1 MAKDPWAQFQDAP
14 DDFQPSQ
21 QGMGQVQKTAF
32 PQQSS
37 DPYSQFQDAPGV
49 DRSTNIGVY
58 AVGDPRLPDVELDDT
73 GAQEYARPEDFAF
86 ASRAQELFD
95 TPGSTRAQFDALSDQ
110 YGYPRYGEDLDKA
123 IANRDAAGAPAR
135 ISVPLG
141 GQREPIPVLS
151 DLANSSFGAALGA
164 AGDVGA
170 MGLSDEIAGLAGGD
184 SFKDV
189 IGGEGEAQRRAQLLK
204 DAAAEAYPVETAT
217 GGLAGGLTSMMGI
230 GKLASPA
237 RTLIADTA
245 FGAGYGAGSSNDN
258 RIVGAAIGAGA
269 AASGSYFGGKLLDKI
284 ANRGPSKAAQAVEQ
298 GQKFGIDMPMGAT
311 GRGKAIIEK
320 GLDNLP
326 GSAGTMQAGR
336 DVLSEQV
343 SDAVE
348 NVAKTFGP
356 TTSFSGIGE
365 AAQAGAK
372 KWIDKFQATAGKA
385 YDAIPI
391 KPGADSSLTNTI
403 GALSGLN
410 GKFSSNAELA
420 MLLNNT
426 RLSKYLDAL
435 AGKVKA
441 VPTGVLDASGNP
453 IAREVQTGGKL
464 SWQDMKDFR
473 SRIGEEIGDHLFSD
487 GTMKSEL
494 RALYAA
500 LSEDMKAT
508 AVAQG
513 PSALRAF
520 ERANTLFRQGQ
531 ERIDGALVKLLGNDS
546 SKAAE
551 SAAAKIQAIARDG
564 KASADLATLAEIR
577 KSLPAEEWAQVQNGV
592 IRLLGQPANSAGREF
607 DPNVFVR
614 TFSDMAPEARNLFF
628 GKGELRQ
635 NLNEFVGV
643 MENLAK
649 VNAMRNTSQTAPN
662 LVGAAVIGSTLLN
675 PILLAQAASA
685 GVANYSLAKLWTNPR
700 FVKWATGYA
709 RMARTAAQKGGEPNV
724 GKQLD
729 LLKKVAVAEPAIA
742 QDALGLQRYLAQQF
756 NQSPGKLAAEEQ
768 SESVD
773 GPAR

>member
-230 GKLASPA
+230 GKLASAA
-237 RTLIADTA
+237 RTLAADTA

-258 RIVGAAIGAGA
+258 RIAGAAIGAGA
-269 AASGSYFGGKLLDKI
+269 AAAGSYFGGKLLDKI
-284 ANRGPSKAAQAVEQ
+284 ANRAPSAAARAVETAQ
-298 GQKFGIDMPMGAT
+298 NYGIDLPLEAM
-311 GRGKAIIEK
+311 GRGKAIV
-320 GLDNLP
+320 GNTLSNMP
-326 GSAGTMQAGR
+326 GSAQVMQGSR
-336 DVLSEQV
+336 DALTGQV
-343 SDAVE
+343 ENAVE
-348 NVAKTFGP
+348 DVASGFGP
-356 TTSFSGIGE
+356 ATSFAGMGE
-365 AAQAGAK
+365 ALQTGAK
-372 KWIDKFQATAGKA
+372 KWISKFERTAGRV

-391 KPGADSSLTNTI
+391 SPDAKGPLTNTAARLQEI
-403 GALSGLN
+403 NSR
-410 GKFSSNAELA
+410 FSSNPALA
-420 MLLNNT
+420 DKMRNT
-426 RLSKYLDAL
+426 RLQGYMDAL
-435 AGKVKA
+435 DPVDG
-441 VPTGVLDASGNP
+441 
-453 IAREVQTGGKL
+453 QL
-464 SWQDMKDFR
+464 SWQDLKAFR
-473 SRIGEEIGDHLFSD
+473 SRIGEEIGDARFSD
-487 GTMKSEL
+487 GTMKSDL
-494 RALYAA
+494 RSLYGALTD
-500 LSEDMKAT
+500 DMKAAAT
-508 AVAQG
+508 AQG
-513 PSALRAF
+513 PGALRAF
-520 ERANTLFRQGQ
+520 ERANNLYKQGQ
-531 ERIDGALVKLLGNDS
+531 DRIDSALAKVLGDDGKKS
-546 SKAAE
+546 AE
-551 SAAAKIQAIARDG
+551 SAAAKVQAMAKEGR
-564 KASADLATLAEIR
+564 SSSDLKLLAEIR
-577 KSLPAEEWAQVQNGV
+577 KSLPAEEWGQVQNAL
-592 IRLLGQPANSAGREF
+592 IRLAGQPMNKSGRDFDAG
-607 DPNVFVR
+607 VFVR
-614 TFSDMAPEARNLFF
+614 TFKDMDPAAKNLLF
-628 GKGELRQ
+628 GKGEFRN
-635 NLNEFVGV
+635 NLDEFTGV
-643 MENLAK
+643 MESLGK
-649 VNAMRNTSQTAPN
+649 VNALRNTSNTAGQVLTGIGFSSIGGIPA
-662 LVGAAVIGSTLLN
+662 LAV
-675 PILLAQAASA
+675 QAASS
-685 GVANYSLAKLWTNPR
+685 YSLAKLWTNPR

-709 RMARTAAQKGGEPNV
+709 RMAKATAQKGGEPNV

-756 NQSPGKLAAEEQ
+756 NQFPGKLAAEEQ